1 MPDPGWA
8 VDARELASGDLEA
21 VFLPARGMLGASVRH
36 RGEEILRRVGNL
48 EAAAAKGS
56 TAGIPLLHPWANRLD
71 GLRYRAAGRDVALD
85 PASPLLHFDARG
97 LPIHGVPWSRLSWK
111 VTAESPGRLAAGLDW
126 DREDLLSIFPFRHGL
141 EMVVALAPDGLTLET
156 TLVPGPEGPVPVSFG
171 FHPYLGI
178 PGVPRAEWRLGLPAM
193 RRLVQDAHGIPDG
206 REVSFAAEDALL
218 RSRAFDDGFALESDR
233 ASFLLSGG
241 GRRVVVDLLEG
252 YRFAQIY
259 APPGEDLIAIEPMTA
274 PTNALASGRGLG
286 IVGPGERFRAVFRI
300 GVEG

>member
-1 MPDPGWA
+1 M
-8 VDARELASGDLEA
+8 
-21 VFLPARGMLGASVRH
+21 
-36 RGEEILRRVGNL
+36 I
-48 EAAAAKGS
+48 
-56 TAGIPLLHPWANRLD
+56 AG
-71 GLRYRAAGRDVALD
+71 
-85 PASPLLHFDARG
+85 
-97 LPIHGVPWSRLSWK
+97 
-111 VTAESPGRLAAGLDW
+111 SPGRLAARLDW
-126 DREDLLSIFPFRHGL
+126 NREDLLSVFPFRHRL

-156 TLVPGPEGPVPVSFG
+156 TLVAGPEGPVPVSFG

-193 RRLVQDAHGIPDG
+193 RRLVQDARGIPDG